1 VASGGTVV
9 SGGREV
15 ASSGGKANGA
25 TLSSGG
31 QLLVSSGGSASGAT
45 IQSGGLEYVY
55 AGGTDSGAIVHG
67 REVVSSGG
75 TVDGATISS
84 GGSLTVNAGGTLGG
98 TTTLAG
104 GTATISGAVAS
115 GATVAF
121 SGSGTLA
128 LADPAGFAGEIAGMS
143 NSTQKIDLTGFAY
156 ASATETASWTEA
168 GSLTSGTLTVTDGAQ
183 VAHLTI
189 LGDFVTSN
197 FTLSTDGHSGTYI
210 VDPPLG
216 AGAHAFVQAMASLGV
231 TGPSGSGGLNPIAGR
246 HDPFGDAPSL
256 SVANHQVQRL

>member
-1 VASGGTVV
+1 
-9 SGGREV
+9 
-15 ASSGGKANGA
+15 
-25 TLSSGG
+25 
-31 QLLVSSGGSASGAT
+31 LVSSGGSASGAT
-45 IQSGGLEYVY
+45 ILSGGLEFVY
-55 AGGTDSGAIVHG
+55 
-67 REVVSSGG
+67 
-75 TVDGATISS
+75 
-84 GGSLTVNAGGTLGG
+84 AGGTLGG

-104 GTATISGAVAS
+104 GKATISGAVAS
-115 GATVAF
+115 GATIAF

-128 LADPAGFAGEIAGMS
+128 LADPAAFAGEIAGMS

-210 VDPPLG
+210 VDPPL
-216 AGAHAFVQAMASLGV
+216 AAPSGAHAFVQAMASLGV

-256 SVANHQVQRL
+256 AVAGREAPRP